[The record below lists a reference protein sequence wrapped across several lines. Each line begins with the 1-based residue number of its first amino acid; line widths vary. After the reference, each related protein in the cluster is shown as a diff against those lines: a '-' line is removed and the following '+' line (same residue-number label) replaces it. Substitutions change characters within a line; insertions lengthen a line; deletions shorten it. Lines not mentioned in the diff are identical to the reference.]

1 MTYHNS
7 QPEHILSI
15 SSEYSIFNPLL
26 TGNEVHLNLT
36 CESSEMYQNSPNQ
49 NTLSFDNLDNLEL
62 IKTNNRKEE
71 EISENEIYY
80 VKQSKKSQNE
90 SSVKLFILKRKKRGR
105 MKQKKI
111 NKIHDKHTIDNVLR
125 KIQVNYITF
134 LISFI
139 NEILKNLNYNERFL
153 KLDYSIK
160 KNINKYFFESLKTK
174 NIGEII
180 CSKISDKYKK
190 VKKNNKN
197 IFEKIKEKK
206 NKEKKVII
214 NILSE
219 NYLDFFWKI
228 YYKSSKLINLKE
240 YGLDKEITL
249 SDKVIMYKDLLKKN
263 EKLDPN
269 ENYNNNINNC
279 VNNNFI
285 IKK

>member
-15 SSEYSIFNPLL
+15 SSEYSIFDPLL

-49 NTLSFDNLDNLEL
+49 NTPSFDNLELLEP
-62 IKTNNRKEE
+62 IKTNHLKEE
-71 EISENEIYY
+71 EISENDIYY
-80 VKQSKKSQNE
+80 VKQSKNSQ
-90 SSVKLFILKRKKRGR
+90 SVKFTLKSKKRGR
-105 MKQKKI
+105 VKQKKI

-125 KIQVNYITF
+125 KVQVNYMTF

-139 NEILKNLNYNERFL
+139 NEILKNLNYNEKFL

-160 KNINKYFFESLKTK
+160 KNINKDFFESLKTK

-190 VKKNNKN
+190 VKKNNRN

-228 YYKSSKLINLKE
+228 YYKSCKLINLKE

-263 EKLDPN
+263 E
-269 ENYNNNINNC
+269 
-279 VNNNFI
+279 
-285 IKK
+285 

>member
-15 SSEYSIFNPLL
+15 SSEYSIFDPLL

-36 CESSEMYQNSPNQ
+36 CESSEIYQNSPNQ
-49 NTLSFDNLDNLEL
+49 NTPYFDNLEL
-62 IKTNNRKEE
+62 LEPIKTNHLKEE
-71 EISENEIYY
+71 EISENDIYY
-80 VKQSKKSQNE
+80 VKQSKNSQ
-90 SSVKLFILKRKKRGR
+90 SVKFTLKSKKRGR
-105 MKQKKI
+105 VKQKKI

-125 KIQVNYITF
+125 KVQVNYMTF

-139 NEILKNLNYNERFL
+139 NEILKNLNYNEKFL

-160 KNINKYFFESLKTK
+160 KNINKDFFESLKTK
-174 NIGEII
+174 NIEEII
-180 CSKISDKYKK
+180 CSKISGKYKK
-190 VKKNNKN
+190 EKKNNRN

-219 NYLDFFWKI
+219 NYLNFFWKI
-228 YYKSSKLINLKE
+228 YYKSCKLINLKE
-240 YGLDKEITL
+240 YGLDKEIIL

-263 EKLDPN
+263 EELDPN

>member
-26 TGNEVHLNLT
+26 SGNEAHLNLT

>member
-7 QPEHILSI
+7 QPEYILSI

-36 CESSEMYQNSPNQ
+36 CESSEIYQNSPNQ
-49 NTLSFDNLDNLEL
+49 NIPFSDNPEL
-62 IKTNNRKEE
+62 IKTNHLNED
-71 EISENEIYY
+71 EIPENDIYY
-80 VKQSKKSQNE
+80 VKQSKKKKKE
-90 SSVKLFILKRKKRGR
+90 TSVKFILKGKKRGR
-105 MKQKKI
+105 VKQKKI

-125 KIQVNYITF
+125 KIQVNYMTF

-160 KNINKYFFESLKTK
+160 KNINKDFFESLKTK

-190 VKKNNKN
+190 GKKDNRN

-219 NYLDFFWKI
+219 NYFDFFWKI
-228 YYKSSKLINLKE
+228 YYKSCKLINLKE
-240 YGLDKEITL
+240 YGLTKEIIL

-263 EKLDPN
+263 EKSDPN
-269 ENYNNNINNC
+269 ENYNININNC
-279 VNNNFI
+279 VKNNFI
-285 IKK
+285 KKND

>member
-15 SSEYSIFNPLL
+15 SSEYSIFDPLL

-36 CESSEMYQNSPNQ
+36 CESSEIYQNSPNQ
-49 NTLSFDNLDNLEL
+49 NTPYFDNLEL
-62 IKTNNRKEE
+62 LEPIKTNHLKEE
-71 EISENEIYY
+71 EISENDIYY
-80 VKQSKKSQNE
+80 VKQSKNSQ
-90 SSVKLFILKRKKRGR
+90 SVKFTLKSKKRGR
-105 MKQKKI
+105 VKQKKI

-125 KIQVNYITF
+125 KVQVNYMTF

-139 NEILKNLNYNERFL
+139 NEILKNLNYNEKFL

-160 KNINKYFFESLKTK
+160 KNINKDFFESLKTK
-174 NIGEII
+174 NIEEII
-180 CSKISDKYKK
+180 CSKISGKYKK
-190 VKKNNKN
+190 EKKNNRN

-219 NYLDFFWKI
+219 NYLNFFWKI
-228 YYKSSKLINLKE
+228 YYKSCKLINLKE
-240 YGLDKEITL
+240 YGLDKEINL

-269 ENYNNNINNC
+269 ENYNDNINNC

>member
-90 SSVKLFILKRKKRGR
+90 SSVKFTIKSKKRGR
-105 MKQKKI
+105 VKQKKI

-139 NEILKNLNYNERFL
+139 NEILKNLNYNEWFL
-153 KLDYSIK
+153 RLDYNFK
-160 KNINKYFFESLKTK
+160 RNINKDFFEYLKTK

-190 VKKNNKN
+190 VKKNNRN
-197 IFEKIKEKK
+197 IFEKIKEKN
-206 NKEKKVII
+206 NKENEVII

-219 NYLDFFWKI
+219 NYFDFFWKI

-263 EKLDPN
+263 EELDPN

>member
-7 QPEHILSI
+7 QDESIFTI

-26 TGNEVHLNLT
+26 TGNEVQLNLT
-36 CESSEMYQNSPNQ
+36 CESSEIYQNSLNQ
-49 NTLSFDNLDNLEL
+49 NIPFSDNPEL
-62 IKTNNRKEE
+62 IKTNHLNED
-71 EISENEIYY
+71 EIPENDIYY
-80 VKQSKKSQNE
+80 VKQSKKKKKE
-90 SSVKLFILKRKKRGR
+90 TSVKFILKGKKRGR
-105 MKQKKI
+105 VKQKKI

-125 KIQVNYITF
+125 KIQVNYMTF

-160 KNINKYFFESLKTK
+160 KNINKDFFESLKTK

-206 NKEKKVII
+206 NK
-214 NILSE
+214 
-219 NYLDFFWKI
+219 
-228 YYKSSKLINLKE
+228 
-240 YGLDKEITL
+240 
-249 SDKVIMYKDLLKKN
+249 
-263 EKLDPN
+263 
-269 ENYNNNINNC
+269 
-279 VNNNFI
+279 
-285 IKK
+285 

>member
-71 EISENEIYY
+71 EISENEIYH
-80 VKQSKKSQNE
+80 VKQSKKKKKE
-90 SSVKLFILKRKKRGR
+90 TSVKFTIKSKKRGR
-105 MKQKKI
+105 VKQKKI

-139 NEILKNLNYNERFL
+139 NEILKNLNFNERFL

-160 KNINKYFFESLKTK
+160 KNINKDFFESLKTK

-190 VKKNNKN
+190 VKKDNRN

-219 NYLDFFWKI
+219 NYFDFFWKI
-228 YYKSSKLINLKE
+228 YYKSCKLINLKE
-240 YGLDKEITL
+240 YGLTKEIIL

-263 EKLDPN
+263 EELDPN

>member
-15 SSEYSIFNPLL
+15 SSEYSIFDPLL

-36 CESSEMYQNSPNQ
+36 CESSEIYQNSPNQ
-49 NTLSFDNLDNLEL
+49 NTPYFDNLEL
-62 IKTNNRKEE
+62 LEPIKTNHLKEE
-71 EISENEIYY
+71 EISENDIYY
-80 VKQSKKSQNE
+80 VKQSKNSQ
-90 SSVKLFILKRKKRGR
+90 SVKFTLKSKKRGR
-105 MKQKKI
+105 VKQKKI

-125 KIQVNYITF
+125 KVQVNYMTF

-139 NEILKNLNYNERFL
+139 NEILKNLNYNEKFL

-160 KNINKYFFESLKTK
+160 KNINKDFFESLKTK
-174 NIGEII
+174 NIEEII
-180 CSKISDKYKK
+180 CSKISGKYKK
-190 VKKNNKN
+190 EKKNNRN

-219 NYLDFFWKI
+219 NYLNFFWKT
-228 YYKSSKLINLKE
+228 YYKSCKLINLKE

-269 ENYNNNINNC
+269 ENYNDNINNC

>member
-15 SSEYSIFNPLL
+15 SSEYSIFDPLL

-36 CESSEMYQNSPNQ
+36 CESSEIYQNSPNQ
-49 NTLSFDNLDNLEL
+49 NTPYFDNLEL
-62 IKTNNRKEE
+62 LEPIKTNHLKEE
-71 EISENEIYY
+71 EISENDIYY
-80 VKQSKKSQNE
+80 VKQSKNSQSIKFTLKS
-90 SSVKLFILKRKKRGR
+90 KKRGR
-105 MKQKKI
+105 VKQKKI

-125 KIQVNYITF
+125 KVQVNYMTF

-139 NEILKNLNYNERFL
+139 NEILKNLNYNEKFL

-160 KNINKYFFESLKTK
+160 KNINKDFFESLKTK
-174 NIGEII
+174 NIEEII
-180 CSKISDKYKK
+180 CSKISGKYKK
-190 VKKNNKN
+190 EKKNNRN

-219 NYLDFFWKI
+219 NYLNFFWKI
-228 YYKSSKLINLKE
+228 YYKSCKLINLKE

-269 ENYNNNINNC
+269 ENYNDNINNC

>member
-49 NTLSFDNLDNLEL
+49 NTPSFDNLELLEP
-62 IKTNNRKEE
+62 IKTNDRKEE
-71 EISENEIYY
+71 EISENEIYH

-105 MKQKKI
+105 VKQKKI

-139 NEILKNLNYNERFL
+139 NEILKNLNFNERFL

-197 IFEKIKEKK
+197 IFEKIKEKQ

-263 EKLDPN
+263 EELDPN

>member
-15 SSEYSIFNPLL
+15 SSEYSIFDPLL

-36 CESSEMYQNSPNQ
+36 CESSEIYQNSPNQ
-49 NTLSFDNLDNLEL
+49 NTPYFDNLEL
-62 IKTNNRKEE
+62 LEPIKTNHLKEE
-71 EISENEIYY
+71 EISENDIYY
-80 VKQSKKSQNE
+80 VKQSKNSQ
-90 SSVKLFILKRKKRGR
+90 SVKFTLKSKKRGR
-105 MKQKKI
+105 VKQKKI

-125 KIQVNYITF
+125 KVQVNYMTF

-139 NEILKNLNYNERFL
+139 NEILKNLNYNEKFL

-160 KNINKYFFESLKTK
+160 KNINKDFFESLKTK
-174 NIGEII
+174 NIEEII
-180 CSKISDKYKK
+180 CSKISGKYKK
-190 VKKNNKN
+190 EKKNNRN

-219 NYLDFFWKI
+219 NYLNFFWKI
-228 YYKSSKLINLKE
+228 YYKSCKLINLKE

-269 ENYNNNINNC
+269 ENYNDNINNC

>member
-26 TGNEVHLNLT
+26 TGNEAHLNLT

-49 NTLSFDNLDNLEL
+49 NTLSFDNLELLEP
-62 IKTNNRKEE
+62 IKTNDRKEE
-71 EISENEIYY
+71 EISENEIYH

-90 SSVKLFILKRKKRGR
+90 SSVKFTIKSKKRGR
-105 MKQKKI
+105 VKQKKI

-160 KNINKYFFESLKTK
+160 KNINKDFFESLKTK
-174 NIGEII
+174 NIEEII

-190 VKKNNKN
+190 EKKNNRN

-263 EKLDPN
+263 EELDPN

>member
-7 QPEHILSI
+7 QDESIFTI

-26 TGNEVHLNLT
+26 TGNEVQLNLT
-36 CESSEMYQNSPNQ
+36 CESSEIYQNSLNQ
-49 NTLSFDNLDNLEL
+49 NIPFSDNPEL
-62 IKTNNRKEE
+62 IKTNHLNED
-71 EISENEIYY
+71 EIPENDIYY
-80 VKQSKKSQNE
+80 VKQSKKKKKE
-90 SSVKLFILKRKKRGR
+90 TSVKFILKGKKRGR
-105 MKQKKI
+105 VKQKKI

-125 KIQVNYITF
+125 KIQVNYMTF

-160 KNINKYFFESLKTK
+160 KNINKDFFESLKTK

-190 VKKNNKN
+190 VKKNNRN

-219 NYLDFFWKI
+219 NYFDFFWKI
-228 YYKSSKLINLKE
+228 YYKSCKLINLKE